1 MQLPKVILNKILE
14 WVLYSNLFIAL
25 CAAALVWETEILL
38 GISAGIDA
46 ISTLVFFATLFL
58 YGGHRM
64 LSLQRIPDSNRNHQL
79 KWSKKYQFAIFILT
93 LLGGG
98 MVASAVF
105 HLNSFSSFLLLI
117 PMGII
122 SVLYELP
129 IIRFKGKYKRLRDI
143 GILKIAWITIVWSSI
158 TVLLPAFQ
166 YGEQVNGLEVI
177 TVFLMRAALIFS
189 LGLSFDLRD
198 VQYDEGSDL
207 KTIPIL
213 YGRGKTI
220 RLIIWSLV
228 FYFLI
233 AAIQF
238 STFQYFDFGKLASAA
253 VTAMLA
259 YRLIVAATV
268 IDDWYYYPLFVDGIM
283 ILNFL
288 LLQLD
293 K

>member
-1 MQLPKVILNKILE
+1 MKLLKTITNKILE
-14 WVLYSNLFIAL
+14 WVLYSNVFIAL

-46 ISTLVFFATLFL
+46 ISTMVFFATLFL
-58 YGGHRM
+58 YGGHRI
-64 LSLQRIPDSNRNHQL
+64 LSLRRIPDANRNHQL

-105 HLNSFSSFLLLI
+105 HLTFSAFILLI
-117 PMGII
+117 QMGAI
-122 SVLYELP
+122 SILYELP
-129 IIRFKGKYKRLRDI
+129 IIRHKGKYKRLRDI
-143 GILKIAWITIVWSSI
+143 GFLKIAWITIVWSAI

-166 YGEQVNGLEVI
+166 YGEQVQGLEVI
-177 TVFLMRAALIFS
+177 TVFIMRMALIFS

-198 VQYDEGSDL
+198 VQYDEAAGL
-207 KTIPIL
+207 KTIPVI
-213 YGRGKTI
+213 YGRSKTI
-220 RLIIWSLV
+220 RLIIWCFTL
-228 FYFLI
+228 YFFI
-233 AAIQF
+233 AVLQF
-238 STFQYFDFGKLASAA
+238 STFQHFDFGKLAAA
-253 VTAMLA
+253 TVTAMLS

>member
-1 MQLPKVILNKILE
+1 MNLIKHFGKNILE
-14 WVLYSNLFIAL
+14 WILYSNLFIAL
-25 CAAALVWETEILL
+25 CAASLVWETEILL

-46 ISTLVFFATLFL
+46 ISTMVFFATLFL

-64 LSLQRIPDSNRNHQL
+64 LSLRRIPDAKRNHHL
-79 KWSKKYQFAIFILT
+79 KWSKKYQFAIFILS

-98 MVASAVF
+98 MVASGVF
-105 HLNSFSSFLLLI
+105 HLTFSSFLLVV
-117 PMGII
+117 PMGAI

-129 IIRFKGKYKRLRDI
+129 IIRYKNGYRRLRDI
-143 GILKIAWITIVWSSI
+143 GVLKIAWITIVWSAI

-166 YGEQVNGLEVI
+166 YGEQVKGLEVI
-177 TVFLMRAALIFS
+177 TVFLMRMALIFS

-198 VQYDEGSDL
+198 VEYDLAGGL
-207 KTIPIL
+207 RTIPIIL
-213 YGRGKTI
+213 GRSKTI
-220 RLIIWSLV
+220 RLVIWSLL

-233 AAIQF
+233 AVLQF
-238 STFQYFDFGKLASAA
+238 STFQHFDFGKLAAA
-253 VTAMLA
+253 TVTALLA
-259 YRLIVAATV
+259 YRLIVAATIV
-268 IDDWYYYPLFVDGIM
+268 DDWYYYPLFIDGIM

>member
-1 MQLPKVILNKILE
+1 MQLARLVLKNILE
-14 WVLYSNLFIAL
+14 WILYSNLFIAL

-46 ISTLVFFATLFL
+46 ISTMVFFATLFL

-64 LSLQRIPDSNRNHQL
+64 LALRRIPDANRNHQL
-79 KWSKKYQFAIFILT
+79 KWSKKYQFGIFILT

-98 MVASAVF
+98 MVASGVF
-105 HLNSFSSFLLLI
+105 HLTFASFLLVV
-117 PMGII
+117 PMGSI

-129 IIRFKGKYKRLRDI
+129 ILRYKNGYRRLRDI
-143 GILKIAWITIVWSSI
+143 GFLKIAWITIVWSAI

-166 YGEQVNGLEVI
+166 YGEQVKGLEVI
-177 TVFLMRAALIFS
+177 TVFLMRLALIFS

-198 VQYDEGSDL
+198 WEYDSAAGL
-207 KTIPIL
+207 KTIPL
-213 YGRGKTI
+213 MLGRSKTI
-220 RLIIWSLV
+220 RAIIWSLA

-233 AAIQF
+233 AVLQF
-238 STFQYFDFGKLASAA
+238 TTFQHFDFGKLASAT
-253 VTAMLA
+253 VTALLA
-259 YRLIVAATV
+259 YRLIVAATIV
-268 IDDWYYYPLFVDGIM
+268 DDWYYYPLFVDGIM